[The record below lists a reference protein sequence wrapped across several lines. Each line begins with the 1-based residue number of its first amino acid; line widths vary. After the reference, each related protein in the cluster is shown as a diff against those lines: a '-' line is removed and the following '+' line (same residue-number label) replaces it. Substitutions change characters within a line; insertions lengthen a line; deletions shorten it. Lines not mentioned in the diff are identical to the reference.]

1 MNDRLQSSERTRLR
15 RKRERGHFERETV
28 NAILD
33 AMPMCHIGYL
43 LDGAPVVMPTLQW
56 REGSRVYWHASS
68 GGRGIRAQR
77 GSQVCLTVSLLD
89 ALVLARSGLHHSAN
103 YRSVMIFGNPAETTD
118 PEEKA
123 AKLNALIDALY
134 PGRSRQL
141 RPISAQ
147 ELKQTAV
154 LSLPIDE
161 ASAKIRAAGPVDD
174 EADYALPVWAGTV
187 PVRMQIGE
195 PLADPRNLDGVEL
208 PDHVRDLTLG

>member
-56 REGSRVYWHASS
+56 REGNRVYWHASS